1 MDNCQVMDA
10 EETRSS
16 TSSPSQSETKNM
28 KTENQP
34 PPQDKEEEE
43 EEEEEEV
50 KKEEE
55 EEKRNSIS
63 ETPPNIKFYSPPL
76 FQSPSP
82 PSDSPTTHTTHQAY
96 HTHEFRVTPSDT
108 KPASPPAVPAQ
119 SFKVEPK
126 VVDPKPQVG
135 FSGLAQVQ
143 EESGGATAT
152 GTNGGGVKM
161 RTLRANLSILNR
173 SRRENMVRRTLL
185 GFRISG
191 FVFCLIS
198 FSVMAADK
206 NQGWALDSYYR
217 YKEFRYCL
225 AVNVIG
231 FVYSGLQT
239 YDLTYFFTSG
249 KHVMQ
254 LHLRHYFDFLM
265 DQILTYLLVSASS
278 SAAIRAD
285 DWESNWGKDKFPDMA
300 RASVA
305 LSFLAFLAFA
315 SSSLITG
322 YTLCTLKSI

>member
-1 MDNCQVMDA
+1 MENCQVRDA

-16 TSSPSQSETKNM
+16 TSSPSQSQTQNM

-34 PPQDKEEEE
+34 APQDKEEEE
-43 EEEEEEV
+43 E
-50 KKEEE
+50 KE
-55 EEKRNSIS
+55 RNSIS
-63 ETPPNIKFYSPPL
+63 ETPPSIKFYSPPL

-82 PSDSPTTHTTHQAY
+82 PSDSPTTHSTHQAY
-96 HTHEFRVTPSDT
+96 HTHEFRLTPSDT
-108 KPASPPAVPAQ
+108 KPASPPAVPAR

-135 FSGLAQVQ
+135 FSGLAEVQ

-152 GTNGGGVKM
+152 GTNRGGVKM

-173 SRRENMVRRTLL
+173 SRRENMVRKALL

-265 DQILTYLLVSASS
+265 DQILTYLLISASS
-278 SAAIRAD
+278 SAAIRTD

-300 RASVA
+300 RAAVA

-315 SSSLITG
+315 SSSLISG

>member
-1 MDNCQVMDA
+1 MNNLEEMENCQVRDA

-16 TSSPSQSETKNM
+16 TSSPSQSQTQNM

-34 PPQDKEEEE
+34 APQDKEEEE
-43 EEEEEEV
+43 E
-50 KKEEE
+50 KE
-55 EEKRNSIS
+55 RNSIS
-63 ETPPNIKFYSPPL
+63 ETPPSIKFYSPPL

-82 PSDSPTTHTTHQAY
+82 PSDSPTTHSTHQAY

-108 KPASPPAVPAQ
+108 KPASPPAVPAR

-135 FSGLAQVQ
+135 FSGLAEVQ

-152 GTNGGGVKM
+152 GTNRGGVKM

-173 SRRENMVRRTLL
+173 SRRENMVRKALL

-249 KHVMQ
+249 KH
-254 LHLRHYFDFLM
+254 
-265 DQILTYLLVSASS
+265 ILTYLLISASS
-278 SAAIRAD
+278 SAAIRTD

-300 RASVA
+300 RAAVA

-315 SSSLITG
+315 SSSLISG

>member
-16 TSSPSQSETKNM
+16 TSSPSQSQTKNM

-43 EEEEEEV
+43 EEEEEKV

-55 EEKRNSIS
+55 EKKRNSIS
-63 ETPPNIKFYSPPL
+63 ETPPSIKSYSPPL

-108 KPASPPAVPAQ
+108 KPASPPAVPAR
-119 SFKVEPK
+119 SFEVEPK

-135 FSGLAQVQ
+135 FSGLAEVQ

-265 DQILTYLLVSASS
+265 DQEV
-278 SAAIRAD
+278 
-285 DWESNWGKDKFPDMA
+285 F
-300 RASVA
+300 A
-305 LSFLAFLAFA
+305 LSLSRHF
-315 SSSLITG
+315 SDNYGDHSL
-322 YTLCTLKSI
+322 